1 MRKKLKKQLL
11 ISLCCFSLISLA
23 VLLMPLAGE
32 RETLTQRGLNCAVGI
47 LFWSGLLSGILSC
60 VFIHKKN
67 RKYLSVHTDKGR
79 RPAAVRFFSTRAAV
93 LADSVLIVSLIGVI
107 AGNISKQFH
116 PAAEYIFLF
125 LFVTALYLH
134 FLTNSNLFHHTY
146 RAIDCKKKLVGGK
159 RMKEKRNIR
168 KRLLSLLL
176 TALMLVSV
184 MIQPVTVMAV
194 EPAGVRTESAE
205 TEKSGEPGETE
216 PDADQPAE
224 EAYAVT
230 GRVTCGDRPAAGV
243 QVSLLE
249 SPEKMAA
256 TDENGEYT
264 LENVPPGKYSLT
276 AEKEGFTFENPV
288 SVTVEHQPV
297 QVQAVE
303 MGLAVPEITCK
314 GDFMVD
320 GSVTYEVSTPVEGAE
335 YNWSFS
341 GAFSDQTATGTSVT
355 MPVLQQGIAKASVEV
370 TYGTASASYIPDETD
385 CPVVPVK
392 DTSIELIVEPGP
404 DSKEAGITQL
414 TLTAVVAGT
423 QGNEGIVTF
432 TEKSGSGTFD
442 TDNKVKLADGQ
453 AACRYKANFE
463 DGFGGELRFTA
474 EYSGVTDRYASSS
487 IEVSGT
493 YNARKDLIWCEKD
506 VYGNDLEQNGGVL
519 EAHVEY
525 GSYYKDPGEEQGKGI
540 YEIPIDTANS
550 NVSDSEDNTYSYK
563 LIAVKDGREEEITP
577 INDENSQGYLD
588 VPFSVDQ
595 YGILRIRRAT
605 RPEEDFRVKVIRK
618 TPGYTDAVGE
628 IRVVID
634 RRKISLNAE
643 ETPLFSVEKVYDG
656 TSLMEVPKFTAIQQ
670 TEQNFTREN
679 SADRNKEAVL
689 AQDTVKVES
698 FEWTEKID
706 DGEKD
711 VHCKEE
717 TLKPEPGQ
725 VKNVVLSSGGEN
737 YEVSLDS
744 VPVQVKITHRDYKV
758 RFEEAIREY
767 GTEKYIQSPALS
779 RDPETTGFLKEDS
792 EEAFEEIQEAVDYID
807 HSSISSPMC
816 VCLDKTTESNL
827 YIEPVIKKGCEY
839 AGNYHITVEEEEK
852 KSWGALII
860 TQQKIDNP
868 LEDPAYAEITGN
880 GICREKEDTKEV
892 VWIRGQYDNH
902 EGGNLKLIPAGKTSD
917 LYNTV
922 LIEAGQGKNG
932 INISEENVI
941 TVNKNK
947 GEIDENGREITYQLQ
962 KKGDG
967 DILRAYTKK
976 YPLVIKADSAAPTVD
991 ILNLEDPEF
1000 TMTPWEKLIAGMT
1013 FGLYVSGTYSVKVE
1027 IADGGA
1033 GVDHWSYAVAD
1044 VPSDQ
1049 NGDWCDF
1056 INNLPESAWKEGDK
1070 DLKQDIP
1077 VFEGT
1082 SQEAASVLEN
1092 KLILIR
1098 ATDKVGNAATYLSN
1112 GVVVDN
1118 YPPQIT
1124 VSDLK
1129 DNYSEM
1135 DLTED
1140 GKIEFTVRADD
1151 TKGAQDNGKEPSGID
1166 ADAVTWNLYDGGDDI
1181 TNMLTVGE
1189 EGTWEEGKIF
1199 TIEAPDDV
1207 NSDALTLKITAK
1219 DRAGNTGTYEKTFQI
1234 DTKPAIITWDYAADS
1249 CEPNTEGYA
1258 KGDVVLEVKIK
1269 DTHFDAEKTLL
1280 HYTEDGVCHEMPFAG
1295 NTDSQAGISIE
1306 AESADEDLSEYT
1318 YSLTFSG
1325 EHKYEKVWVSSTD
1338 SFGNGPSKSKKKS
1351 FTVDKTAPAVS
1362 LTYIEEDNPL
1372 HGARYFQ
1379 AGREAELTVTDRN
1392 LDLKNTKITVAVKNL
1407 AGLEDKWTFSLENQ
1421 GYSNDYF
1428 SAETAK
1434 AAEDA
1439 VTVHLTFK
1447 GDANYVIEELVC
1459 RDMAERTA
1467 AADVENGGTAENVT
1481 IKGVVPFDFTVDQTN
1496 PGGNVS
1502 ITLEKS
1508 MWDRFVEAITFGL
1521 FSNHNETAVSSG
1533 SDEGSGIKSIQYVV
1547 MRESLTETEL
1557 RNMDADGKIDWTTEN
1572 YGEGVAAEA
1581 LEETLSPNR
1590 QCVVY
1595 AKITNYAERVSY
1607 LSSDGFILDNIAP
1620 EVTVTVLNPG
1630 DAENGIFN
1638 EDVRLRIDVTD
1649 PKAGE
1654 TCAGLR
1660 EVWYEITAAGNVNES
1675 GQGNWLLNGE
1685 ETFSQ
1690 EITVDADTYNSNDVR
1705 VTACAA
1711 DRADNEGTAQAIP
1724 LQIDVTAP
1732 SISVSWDLNDP
1743 ANGRYYNATRTATVT
1758 ITDRNFDPNRTKLSI
1773 TNTDGAS
1780 ASIGGWTV
1788 SQDMGV
1794 SDSASAVCQ
1803 VSFPEDGDYTFTLNA
1818 VDLAG
1823 NSTAYGQTDE
1833 FTIDKT
1839 APVITVAYDN
1849 NDARHG
1855 NYYKES
1861 RAAAVTINEHN
1872 FDAASVQTA
1881 ITASLEGQG
1890 IAAPSLG
1897 GFSGSGDVHTATVVY
1912 DADGE
1917 YTFDIQY
1924 TDLAGNPAQE
1934 YIPDHFTVD
1943 LTAPQVN
1950 IFDIVDQSA
1959 NRDRVAPGVEYTDI
1973 NYDPEGVEITLTG
1986 ANSGD
1991 ANVESSIS
1999 AIENGQRIQYS
2010 DFARTEE
2017 MDDLYTLT
2025 AKITDLAGNLTEKA
2039 VRFSVNRYGSVFVLD
2054 EASHEWLHQGGAAY
2068 RYANQETEI
2077 GVMEINVDEIDAY
2090 SIAVDRDG
2098 ELKNLEEGSEFEV
2111 EKTRNEAAWRVN
2123 YYHIKAE
2130 NFAEEG
2136 NYDVTITSRDKAANQ
2151 VNNQTVKKSDGALPI
2166 EFTIDKTA
2174 PTVVVSGIENGGRYM
2189 ADSRNMMLDVKDN
2202 LALDT
2207 VSITVGDGEP
2217 EIIRAEELREAD
2229 GIISRP
2235 ISSSDRYQTVRIT
2248 AADAAGNVLGQEA
2261 PGDEGV
2267 DIILS
2272 VLVTS
2277 NIMIQ
2282 FFMNKPLFYGTII
2295 GLLALLVLIVILI
2308 KRKRRQDPIV

>member
-1 MRKKLKKQLL
+1 
-11 ISLCCFSLISLA
+11 
-23 VLLMPLAGE
+23 
-32 RETLTQRGLNCAVGI
+32 
-47 LFWSGLLSGILSC
+47 
-60 VFIHKKN
+60 
-67 RKYLSVHTDKGR
+67 
-79 RPAAVRFFSTRAAV
+79 
-93 LADSVLIVSLIGVI
+93 
-107 AGNISKQFH
+107 
-116 PAAEYIFLF
+116 
-125 LFVTALYLH
+125 
-134 FLTNSNLFHHTY
+134 
-146 RAIDCKKKLVGGK
+146 
-159 RMKEKRNIR
+159 MKEKRNIR

-194 EPAGVRTESAE
+194 DPAGVRTESAE

-370 TYGTASASYIPDETD
+370 TYGTASASYIPDETA

-656 TSLMEVPKFTAIQQ
+656 TSFMEAPKFTAIQQ

-947 GEIDENGREITYQLQ
+947 GETDENGREITYQLQ

-1758 ITDRNFDPNRTKLSI
+1758 ITDRNFDPNRTELSI

-1861 RAAAVTINEHN
+1861 RTAAVTINEHN

>member
-47 LFWSGLLSGILSC
+47 LFWIGLLSGILSW
-60 VFIHKKN
+60 VVIHRKN
-67 RKYLSVHTDKGR
+67 RKYLSVHIDKGR

-243 QVSLLE
+243 QVSLRE
-249 SPEKMAA
+249 SPEKMAV

-264 LENVPPGKYSLT
+264 LENVPPGKYSVT
-276 AEKEGFTFENPV
+276 AEKEGFTLENPV

-767 GTEKYIQSPALS
+767 GTENYIQSPALS

-947 GEIDENGREITYQLQ
+947 GETDENGREITYQLQ

-1098 ATDKVGNAATYLSN
+1098 TTDKVGNAATYLSN

-1199 TIEAPDDV
+1199 TIENPDEV

-1280 HYTEDGVCHEMPFAG
+1280 HYTEDGVCHKMPFAG

-1325 EHKYEKVWVSSTD
+1325 EHKYEKVLVSSTD

-1459 RDMAERTA
+1459 RDLAERTA

-1521 FSNHNETAVSSG
+1521 FSSHNETAVSSG

-1711 DRADNEGTAQAIP
+1711 DRADNEGTAQAVP

-1758 ITDRNFDPNRTKLSI
+1758 ITDRNFDPNRTELSI
-1773 TNTDGAS
+1773 TNTDGAP

-1794 SDSASAVCQ
+1794 SDSASAVSQ

-1861 RAAAVTINEHN
+1861 RTAAVTINEHN

-1999 AIENGQRIQYS
+1999 SIENGQRIQYS

>member
-1 MRKKLKKQLL
+1 
-11 ISLCCFSLISLA
+11 
-23 VLLMPLAGE
+23 
-32 RETLTQRGLNCAVGI
+32 
-47 LFWSGLLSGILSC
+47 
-60 VFIHKKN
+60 
-67 RKYLSVHTDKGR
+67 
-79 RPAAVRFFSTRAAV
+79 
-93 LADSVLIVSLIGVI
+93 
-107 AGNISKQFH
+107 
-116 PAAEYIFLF
+116 
-125 LFVTALYLH
+125 
-134 FLTNSNLFHHTY
+134 
-146 RAIDCKKKLVGGK
+146 
-159 RMKEKRNIR
+159 MKEKRNIR

-184 MIQPVTVMAV
+184 MIQPVTAMAV

-205 TEKSGEPGETE
+205 TEKSGEPGETK

-230 GRVTCGDRPAAGV
+230 GCVTCGDRPVAGV

-276 AEKEGFTFENPV
+276 AEKEGFTLENPV

-297 QVQAVE
+297 QVQDVE

-341 GAFSDQTATGTSVT
+341 GAFGDQTATGTSVT

-370 TYGTASASYIPDETD
+370 TYGTASASYIPDETA

-432 TEKSGSGTFD
+432 TEESGSGTFD
-442 TDNKVKLADGQ
+442 TDNKVNLADGQ
-453 AACRYKANFE
+453 AACRYKANSE

-474 EYSGVTDRYASSS
+474 EYSGVKNRYASSS

-550 NVSDSEDNTYSYK
+550 NVSDSKDNTYSYK

-656 TSLMEVPKFTAIQQ
+656 TSFMEAPKFTAIQQ

-698 FEWTEKID
+698 FEWTKKID
-706 DGEKD
+706 DGKKD

-767 GTEKYIQSPALS
+767 GTENYIQSPALS
-779 RDPETTGFLKEDS
+779 RDPEITGFLKEDS

-947 GEIDENGREITYQLQ
+947 GETDENGREITYQLQ

-1325 EHKYEKVWVSSTD
+1325 EHKYEKVLVSSTD
-1338 SFGNGPSKSKKKS
+1338 SFGNGPSKSDEKS

-1362 LTYIEEDNPL
+1362 LTYMEEDNPL

-1439 VTVHLTFK
+1439 VTVYFTFK

-1758 ITDRNFDPNRTKLSI
+1758 ITDRNFDPNRTELSI
-1773 TNTDGAS
+1773 TNTDGAP

-1861 RAAAVTINEHN
+1861 RTAAVTINEHN

-1999 AIENGQRIQYS
+1999 SIENGQRIQYS

-2295 GLLALLVLIVILI
+2295 GLLALLVLILILI

>member
-1 MRKKLKKQLL
+1 
-11 ISLCCFSLISLA
+11 
-23 VLLMPLAGE
+23 
-32 RETLTQRGLNCAVGI
+32 
-47 LFWSGLLSGILSC
+47 
-60 VFIHKKN
+60 
-67 RKYLSVHTDKGR
+67 
-79 RPAAVRFFSTRAAV
+79 
-93 LADSVLIVSLIGVI
+93 
-107 AGNISKQFH
+107 
-116 PAAEYIFLF
+116 
-125 LFVTALYLH
+125 
-134 FLTNSNLFHHTY
+134 
-146 RAIDCKKKLVGGK
+146 
-159 RMKEKRNIR
+159 MKEKRNIR

-249 SPEKMAA
+249 SPEKMAV

-276 AEKEGFTFENPV
+276 AEKEGFTLENPV

-432 TEKSGSGTFD
+432 TEESGSGTFD

-453 AACRYKANFE
+453 AACRYKANSE

-550 NVSDSEDNTYSYK
+550 NVSDSKDNTYSYK

-643 ETPLFSVEKVYDG
+643 ETPLFSAEKVYDG

-698 FEWTEKID
+698 FEWTERID
-706 DGEKD
+706 DGKKD

-767 GTEKYIQSPALS
+767 GTENYIQSPALS

-947 GEIDENGREITYQLQ
+947 GETDENGREITYQLQ

-1325 EHKYEKVWVSSTD
+1325 EHKYEKVLVSSTD
-1338 SFGNGPSKSKKKS
+1338 SFGNGPSKSDEKS

-1439 VTVHLTFK
+1439 VTVYFTFK

-1758 ITDRNFDPNRTKLSI
+1758 ITDRNFDPNRTELSI
-1773 TNTDGAS
+1773 TNTDGAP

-1861 RAAAVTINEHN
+1861 RTAAVTINEHN

-1999 AIENGQRIQYS
+1999 SIENGQRIQYS

-2295 GLLALLVLIVILI
+2295 GLLALLVLILILI

>member
-23 VLLMPLAGE
+23 VLMMPLAGE

-47 LFWSGLLSGILSC
+47 LFWIGLLSGILSW
-60 VFIHKKN
+60 VFIHRKN
-67 RKYLSVHTDKGR
+67 RKYLSVHIDKGR

-116 PAAEYIFLF
+116 PAADYIFLF

-134 FLTNSNLFHHTY
+134 FLTNSNLFHYIEQST
-146 RAIDCKKKLVGGK
+146 AKKTGRRKK
-159 RMKEKRNIR
+159 MKEKRNIR
-168 KRLLSLLL
+168 KRLLTLLL

-184 MIQPVTVMAV
+184 MIQHVTDMGV

-205 TEKSGEPGETE
+205 TEKSGEPGETK

-230 GRVTCGDRPAAGV
+230 GCVTCGDRPAAGV

-249 SPEKMAA
+249 SPEKMAV

-276 AEKEGFTFENPV
+276 AEKEGFTLENPV

-432 TEKSGSGTFD
+432 TEESGSGTFD
-442 TDNKVKLADGQ
+442 TDNKVNLADGQ
-453 AACRYKANFE
+453 AACRYKANSE

-474 EYSGVTDRYASSS
+474 EYSGVTNRYASSS

-493 YNARKDLIWCEKD
+493 YNARKDLIWCDKD

-550 NVSDSEDNTYSYK
+550 NVSDSKDNTYSYK

-577 INDENSQGYLD
+577 VNDENSQGYLD

-767 GTEKYIQSPALS
+767 GTENYIQSPALS

-947 GEIDENGREITYQLQ
+947 GETDENGREITYQLQ

-1166 ADAVTWNLYDGGDDI
+1166 ADAVTWNLYDGGVDI
-1181 TNMLTVGE
+1181 TNMLTVGA

-1295 NTDSQAGISIE
+1295 NTDSQDGISIKAGE
-1306 AESADEDLSEYT
+1306 NPSE

-1325 EHKYEKVWVSSTD
+1325 EHKYEKVLVSSTD
-1338 SFGNGPSKSKKKS
+1338 SFGNGPSESDEKS

-1439 VTVHLTFK
+1439 VTVYFTFK

-1459 RDMAERTA
+1459 RDLAERTA
-1467 AADVENGGTAENVT
+1467 AADVENGGTAENVA

-1758 ITDRNFDPNRTKLSI
+1758 ITDRNFDPNRTELSI

-1861 RAAAVTINEHN
+1861 RTAAVTINEHN

-1999 AIENGQRIQYS
+1999 SIENGQRIQYS

-2189 ADSRNMMLDVKDN
+2189 ANSRNMMLDVKDN

-2295 GLLALLVLIVILI
+2295 GLLALLVLIVILF

>member
-1 MRKKLKKQLL
+1 
-11 ISLCCFSLISLA
+11 
-23 VLLMPLAGE
+23 
-32 RETLTQRGLNCAVGI
+32 
-47 LFWSGLLSGILSC
+47 
-60 VFIHKKN
+60 
-67 RKYLSVHTDKGR
+67 
-79 RPAAVRFFSTRAAV
+79 
-93 LADSVLIVSLIGVI
+93 
-107 AGNISKQFH
+107 
-116 PAAEYIFLF
+116 
-125 LFVTALYLH
+125 
-134 FLTNSNLFHHTY
+134 
-146 RAIDCKKKLVGGK
+146 
-159 RMKEKRNIR
+159 MKEKRNIR

-341 GAFSDQTATGTSVT
+341 GAFGDQTATGTSVT

-370 TYGTASASYIPDETD
+370 TYGTASASYIPDETA

-432 TEKSGSGTFD
+432 TEESGSGTFD
-442 TDNKVKLADGQ
+442 TDNKVNLADGQ
-453 AACRYKANFE
+453 AACRYKANSE

-474 EYSGVTDRYASSS
+474 EYSGVKNRYASSS

-550 NVSDSEDNTYSYK
+550 NVSDSKDNTYSYK

-618 TPGYTDAVGE
+618 TPGYADAVGE

-767 GTEKYIQSPALS
+767 GTENYIQSPALS

-792 EEAFEEIQEAVDYID
+792 EESFEEIQEAVDYID

-947 GEIDENGREITYQLQ
+947 GETDENGREITYQLQ

-1056 INNLPESAWKEGDK
+1056 INNLPESAWKEGGK
-1070 DLKQDIP
+1070 DLKQDIL

-1207 NSDALTLKITAK
+1207 NSDALILKITAK

-1325 EHKYEKVWVSSTD
+1325 EHKYEKVLVSSTD

-1362 LTYIEEDNPL
+1362 LTYMEEDNPL

-1439 VTVHLTFK
+1439 VTVYFTFK

-1861 RAAAVTINEHN
+1861 RTAAVTINEHN

-1999 AIENGQRIQYS
+1999 SIENGQRIQYS

-2295 GLLALLVLIVILI
+2295 GLLALLVLILILI

>member
-1 MRKKLKKQLL
+1 
-11 ISLCCFSLISLA
+11 
-23 VLLMPLAGE
+23 
-32 RETLTQRGLNCAVGI
+32 
-47 LFWSGLLSGILSC
+47 
-60 VFIHKKN
+60 
-67 RKYLSVHTDKGR
+67 
-79 RPAAVRFFSTRAAV
+79 
-93 LADSVLIVSLIGVI
+93 
-107 AGNISKQFH
+107 
-116 PAAEYIFLF
+116 
-125 LFVTALYLH
+125 
-134 FLTNSNLFHHTY
+134 
-146 RAIDCKKKLVGGK
+146 
-159 RMKEKRNIR
+159 MKEKRNIR

-341 GAFSDQTATGTSVT
+341 GAFGDQTATGTSVT

-370 TYGTASASYIPDETD
+370 TYGTASASYIPDETA

-432 TEKSGSGTFD
+432 TEESGSGTFD
-442 TDNKVKLADGQ
+442 TDNKVNLADGQ
-453 AACRYKANFE
+453 AACRYKANSE

-474 EYSGVTDRYASSS
+474 EYSGVKNRYASSS

-550 NVSDSEDNTYSYK
+550 NVSDSKDNTYSYK

-618 TPGYTDAVGE
+618 TPGYADAVGE

-767 GTEKYIQSPALS
+767 GTENYIQSPALS

-792 EEAFEEIQEAVDYID
+792 EESFEEIQEAVDYID

-947 GEIDENGREITYQLQ
+947 GETDENGREITYQLQ

-1207 NSDALTLKITAK
+1207 NSDALILKITAK

-1325 EHKYEKVWVSSTD
+1325 EHKYEKVLVSSTD

-1362 LTYIEEDNPL
+1362 LTYMEEDNPL

-1439 VTVHLTFK
+1439 VTVYFTFK

-1861 RAAAVTINEHN
+1861 RTAAVTINEHN

-1999 AIENGQRIQYS
+1999 SIENGQRIQYS

-2295 GLLALLVLIVILI
+2295 GLLALLVLILILI

>member
-550 NVSDSEDNTYSYK
+550 NVSDSKDNTYSYK

-947 GEIDENGREITYQLQ
+947 GETDENGREITYQLQ

-1861 RAAAVTINEHN
+1861 RTAAVTINEHN

>member
-1 MRKKLKKQLL
+1 
-11 ISLCCFSLISLA
+11 
-23 VLLMPLAGE
+23 
-32 RETLTQRGLNCAVGI
+32 
-47 LFWSGLLSGILSC
+47 
-60 VFIHKKN
+60 
-67 RKYLSVHTDKGR
+67 
-79 RPAAVRFFSTRAAV
+79 
-93 LADSVLIVSLIGVI
+93 
-107 AGNISKQFH
+107 
-116 PAAEYIFLF
+116 
-125 LFVTALYLH
+125 
-134 FLTNSNLFHHTY
+134 
-146 RAIDCKKKLVGGK
+146 
-159 RMKEKRNIR
+159 MKEKRNIR

-205 TEKSGEPGETE
+205 TEKSGEPGETK

-230 GRVTCGDRPAAGV
+230 GCVTCGDHPVAGV

-341 GAFSDQTATGTSVT
+341 GAFSDQTADQTATGTSVT

-432 TEKSGSGTFD
+432 TEESGSGTFD
-442 TDNKVKLADGQ
+442 TDNKVNLADGQ
-453 AACRYKANFE
+453 AACRYKANSE

-474 EYSGVTDRYASSS
+474 EYSGVTNRYASSS

-493 YNARKDLIWCEKD
+493 YNARKDLIWCDKD

-550 NVSDSEDNTYSYK
+550 NVSDSKDNTYSYK

-643 ETPLFSVEKVYDG
+643 ETPLFSAEKVYDG

-767 GTEKYIQSPALS
+767 GTENYIQSPALS

-947 GEIDENGREITYQLQ
+947 GETDENGREITYQLQ

-1056 INNLPESAWKEGDK
+1056 INNLPESAWKEGGK

-1325 EHKYEKVWVSSTD
+1325 EHKYEKVLVSSTD
-1338 SFGNGPSKSKKKS
+1338 SFGNGPSKSDEKS

-1362 LTYIEEDNPL
+1362 LTYMEEDNPL

-1439 VTVHLTFK
+1439 VTVYFTFK

-1758 ITDRNFDPNRTKLSI
+1758 ITDRNFDPNRTELSI
-1773 TNTDGAS
+1773 TNTDGAP

-1861 RAAAVTINEHN
+1861 RTAAVTINEHN

-1924 TDLAGNPAQE
+1924 TDLAGNTAQE

-1999 AIENGQRIQYS
+1999 SIENGQRIQYS

-2295 GLLALLVLIVILI
+2295 GLLALLVLILILI

>member
-1 MRKKLKKQLL
+1 
-11 ISLCCFSLISLA
+11 
-23 VLLMPLAGE
+23 
-32 RETLTQRGLNCAVGI
+32 
-47 LFWSGLLSGILSC
+47 
-60 VFIHKKN
+60 
-67 RKYLSVHTDKGR
+67 
-79 RPAAVRFFSTRAAV
+79 
-93 LADSVLIVSLIGVI
+93 
-107 AGNISKQFH
+107 
-116 PAAEYIFLF
+116 
-125 LFVTALYLH
+125 
-134 FLTNSNLFHHTY
+134 
-146 RAIDCKKKLVGGK
+146 
-159 RMKEKRNIR
+159 MKEKRNIR

-184 MIQPVTVMAV
+184 IIQPVTVMAV

-205 TEKSGEPGETE
+205 TAKSGEPGETE

-230 GRVTCGDRPAAGV
+230 GCFTCGDRPAAGV
-243 QVSLLE
+243 QVSLRE
-249 SPEKMAA
+249 SPEKMAV

-341 GAFSDQTATGTSVT
+341 GAFGDQTATGTSVT

-370 TYGTASASYIPDETD
+370 TYGTASASYIPDETA

-432 TEKSGSGTFD
+432 TEESGSGTFD
-442 TDNKVKLADGQ
+442 TDNKVNLADGQ
-453 AACRYKANFE
+453 AACRYKANSE

-474 EYSGVTDRYASSS
+474 EYSGVKNRYASSS

-550 NVSDSEDNTYSYK
+550 NVSDSKDNTYSYK

-656 TSLMEVPKFTAIQQ
+656 TSFMEVPKFTAIQQ

-698 FEWTEKID
+698 FEWTKKID
-706 DGEKD
+706 DGKKD

-767 GTEKYIQSPALS
+767 GTENYIQSPALS

-792 EEAFEEIQEAVDYID
+792 EESFEEIQEAVDYID

-839 AGNYHITVEEEEK
+839 VGNYHITVEEEEK

-860 TQQKIDNP
+860 IQQKIDNP
-868 LEDPAYAEITGN
+868 LGTPAYAEITGN

-902 EGGNLKLIPAGKTSD
+902 EGGNLKLIPASKTSD
-917 LYNTV
+917 LYNTI

-947 GEIDENGREITYQLQ
+947 GETDENGREITYQLQ

-1325 EHKYEKVWVSSTD
+1325 EHKYEKVLVSSTD
-1338 SFGNGPSKSKKKS
+1338 SFGNGPSKSDEKS

-1362 LTYIEEDNPL
+1362 LTYMEEDNPL

-1439 VTVHLTFK
+1439 VTVYFTFK

-1521 FSNHNETAVSSG
+1521 FSSHNETAVSSG

-1758 ITDRNFDPNRTKLSI
+1758 ITDRNFDPNRTELSI
-1773 TNTDGAS
+1773 TNTDGAP

-1803 VSFPEDGDYTFTLNA
+1803 MSFPEDGDYTFTLNA

-1861 RAAAVTINEHN
+1861 RTAAVTINEHN

-1999 AIENGQRIQYS
+1999 SIENGQRIQYS

-2295 GLLALLVLIVILI
+2295 GLLALLVLILILI

>member
-1 MRKKLKKQLL
+1 
-11 ISLCCFSLISLA
+11 
-23 VLLMPLAGE
+23 
-32 RETLTQRGLNCAVGI
+32 
-47 LFWSGLLSGILSC
+47 
-60 VFIHKKN
+60 
-67 RKYLSVHTDKGR
+67 
-79 RPAAVRFFSTRAAV
+79 
-93 LADSVLIVSLIGVI
+93 
-107 AGNISKQFH
+107 
-116 PAAEYIFLF
+116 
-125 LFVTALYLH
+125 
-134 FLTNSNLFHHTY
+134 
-146 RAIDCKKKLVGGK
+146 
-159 RMKEKRNIR
+159 MKEKRNIR

-249 SPEKMAA
+249 SPEKMAV

-264 LENVPPGKYSLT
+264 LENVPPGKYSVT
-276 AEKEGFTFENPV
+276 AEKEGFTLENPV

-432 TEKSGSGTFD
+432 TEESGSGTFD

-453 AACRYKANFE
+453 AACRYKANSE

-550 NVSDSEDNTYSYK
+550 NVSDSKDNTYSYK

-698 FEWTEKID
+698 FEWTKRID
-706 DGEKD
+706 DGKKD

-767 GTEKYIQSPALS
+767 GTENYIQSPALS

-947 GEIDENGREITYQLQ
+947 GETDENGREITYQLQ

-1325 EHKYEKVWVSSTD
+1325 EHKYEKVLVSSTD
-1338 SFGNGPSKSKKKS
+1338 SFGNGPSKSDEKS

-1439 VTVHLTFK
+1439 VTVYFTFK

-1758 ITDRNFDPNRTKLSI
+1758 ITDRNFDPNRTELSI
-1773 TNTDGAS
+1773 TNTDGAP

-1861 RAAAVTINEHN
+1861 RTAAVTINEHN

-1999 AIENGQRIQYS
+1999 SIENGQRIQYS

-2295 GLLALLVLIVILI
+2295 GLLALLVLILILI

>member
-1 MRKKLKKQLL
+1 
-11 ISLCCFSLISLA
+11 
-23 VLLMPLAGE
+23 
-32 RETLTQRGLNCAVGI
+32 
-47 LFWSGLLSGILSC
+47 
-60 VFIHKKN
+60 
-67 RKYLSVHTDKGR
+67 
-79 RPAAVRFFSTRAAV
+79 
-93 LADSVLIVSLIGVI
+93 
-107 AGNISKQFH
+107 
-116 PAAEYIFLF
+116 
-125 LFVTALYLH
+125 
-134 FLTNSNLFHHTY
+134 
-146 RAIDCKKKLVGGK
+146 
-159 RMKEKRNIR
+159 MKEKRNIR

-184 MIQPVTVMAV
+184 MIQPVTAMAV

-205 TEKSGEPGETE
+205 TEKSGEPGETK

-230 GRVTCGDRPAAGV
+230 GCVTCGDRPVAGV

-276 AEKEGFTFENPV
+276 AEKEGFTLENPV

-297 QVQAVE
+297 QVQDVE

-341 GAFSDQTATGTSVT
+341 GAFGDQTATGTSVT

-370 TYGTASASYIPDETD
+370 TYGTASASYIPDETA

-432 TEKSGSGTFD
+432 TEESGSGTFD
-442 TDNKVKLADGQ
+442 TDNKVNLADGQ
-453 AACRYKANFE
+453 AACRYKANSE

-474 EYSGVTDRYASSS
+474 EYSGVKNRYASSS

-550 NVSDSEDNTYSYK
+550 NVSDSKDNTYSYK

-656 TSLMEVPKFTAIQQ
+656 TSFMEAPKFTAIQQ

-698 FEWTEKID
+698 FEWTKKID
-706 DGEKD
+706 DGKKD

-767 GTEKYIQSPALS
+767 GTENYIQSPALS
-779 RDPETTGFLKEDS
+779 RDPEITGFLKEDS

-947 GEIDENGREITYQLQ
+947 GETDENGREITYQLQ

-1295 NTDSQAGISIE
+1295 NKDSQAGISIE

-1325 EHKYEKVWVSSTD
+1325 EHKYEKVLVSSTD
-1338 SFGNGPSKSKKKS
+1338 SFGNGPSKSDEKS

-1362 LTYIEEDNPL
+1362 LTYMEEDNPL

-1439 VTVHLTFK
+1439 VTVYFTFK

-1758 ITDRNFDPNRTKLSI
+1758 ITDRNFDPNRTELSI
-1773 TNTDGAS
+1773 TNTDGAP

-1861 RAAAVTINEHN
+1861 RTAAVTINEHN

-1999 AIENGQRIQYS
+1999 SIENGQRIQYS

-2272 VLVTS
+2272 VLITS

>member
-47 LFWSGLLSGILSC
+47 LFWIGLLSGILSW
-60 VFIHKKN
+60 VVIHRKN
-67 RKYLSVHTDKGR
+67 RKYLSVHIDKGR

-243 QVSLLE
+243 QVSLRE
-249 SPEKMAA
+249 SPEKMAV

-264 LENVPPGKYSLT
+264 LENVPPGKYSVT
-276 AEKEGFTFENPV
+276 AEKEGFTLENPV

-767 GTEKYIQSPALS
+767 GTENYIQSPALS

-947 GEIDENGREITYQLQ
+947 GETDENGREITYQLQ

-1098 ATDKVGNAATYLSN
+1098 TTDKVGNAATYLSN

-1199 TIEAPDDV
+1199 TIENPDEV

-1280 HYTEDGVCHEMPFAG
+1280 HYTEDGVCHKMPFAG

-1459 RDMAERTA
+1459 RDLAERTA

-1521 FSNHNETAVSSG
+1521 FSSHNETAVSSG

-1711 DRADNEGTAQAIP
+1711 DRADNEGTAQAVP

-1758 ITDRNFDPNRTKLSI
+1758 ITDRNFDPNRTELSI
-1773 TNTDGAS
+1773 TNTDGAP

-1794 SDSASAVCQ
+1794 SDSASAVSQ

-1861 RAAAVTINEHN
+1861 RTAAVTINEHN

-1999 AIENGQRIQYS
+1999 SIENGQRIQYS

>member
-1 MRKKLKKQLL
+1 
-11 ISLCCFSLISLA
+11 
-23 VLLMPLAGE
+23 
-32 RETLTQRGLNCAVGI
+32 
-47 LFWSGLLSGILSC
+47 
-60 VFIHKKN
+60 
-67 RKYLSVHTDKGR
+67 
-79 RPAAVRFFSTRAAV
+79 
-93 LADSVLIVSLIGVI
+93 
-107 AGNISKQFH
+107 
-116 PAAEYIFLF
+116 
-125 LFVTALYLH
+125 
-134 FLTNSNLFHHTY
+134 
-146 RAIDCKKKLVGGK
+146 
-159 RMKEKRNIR
+159 MKEKRNIR

-341 GAFSDQTATGTSVT
+341 GAFLDQTATGTSVT

-432 TEKSGSGTFD
+432 TEESGSGTFD

-540 YEIPIDTANS
+540 YEIPIDTAKS
-550 NVSDSEDNTYSYK
+550 NVSDSKDNTYSYK

-618 TPGYTDAVGE
+618 TPGYADAVGE

-689 AQDTVKVES
+689 AQDTVKIES

-767 GTEKYIQSPALS
+767 GTENYIQSPALS

-947 GEIDENGREITYQLQ
+947 GETDENGREITYQLQ

-1033 GVDHWSYAVAD
+1033 GVEHWSYAVAD
-1044 VPSDQ
+1044 VPSNQ

-1280 HYTEDGVCHEMPFAG
+1280 HYTEDGVCHKMPFAG
-1295 NTDSQAGISIE
+1295 NTDSQDGISIKAGE
-1306 AESADEDLSEYT
+1306 NPSE

-1325 EHKYEKVWVSSTD
+1325 EHKYEKVLVSSTD
-1338 SFGNGPSKSKKKS
+1338 SFGNGPSKSDEKS

-1439 VTVHLTFK
+1439 VTVYFTFK

-1861 RAAAVTINEHN
+1861 RTAAVTINEHN

>member
-1 MRKKLKKQLL
+1 
-11 ISLCCFSLISLA
+11 
-23 VLLMPLAGE
+23 
-32 RETLTQRGLNCAVGI
+32 
-47 LFWSGLLSGILSC
+47 
-60 VFIHKKN
+60 
-67 RKYLSVHTDKGR
+67 
-79 RPAAVRFFSTRAAV
+79 
-93 LADSVLIVSLIGVI
+93 
-107 AGNISKQFH
+107 
-116 PAAEYIFLF
+116 
-125 LFVTALYLH
+125 
-134 FLTNSNLFHHTY
+134 
-146 RAIDCKKKLVGGK
+146 
-159 RMKEKRNIR
+159 MKEKRNIR

-194 EPAGVRTESAE
+194 DPAGVRTESAE

-432 TEKSGSGTFD
+432 TEESGSGTFD

-550 NVSDSEDNTYSYK
+550 NVSDSKDNTYSYK

-618 TPGYTDAVGE
+618 TPGYADAVGE

-643 ETPLFSVEKVYDG
+643 ETPLFSAEKVYDG
-656 TSLMEVPKFTAIQQ
+656 TSFMEAPKFTAIQQ

-698 FEWTEKID
+698 FEWTKGID
-706 DGEKD
+706 DGKKD

-767 GTEKYIQSPALS
+767 GTENYIQSPALS

-947 GEIDENGREITYQLQ
+947 GETDENGREITYQLQ

-1325 EHKYEKVWVSSTD
+1325 EHKYEKVLVSSTD
-1338 SFGNGPSKSKKKS
+1338 SFGNGPSKSDEKS

-1362 LTYIEEDNPL
+1362 LTYMEEDNPL

-1439 VTVHLTFK
+1439 VTVYFTFK

-1711 DRADNEGTAQAIP
+1711 DRADNEGTAQAVP

-1758 ITDRNFDPNRTKLSI
+1758 ITDRNFDPNRTELSI
-1773 TNTDGAS
+1773 TNTDGAP
-1780 ASIGGWTV
+1780 ASIGGWTI

-1861 RAAAVTINEHN
+1861 RTAAVTINEHN

-1999 AIENGQRIQYS
+1999 SIENGQRIQYS

-2295 GLLALLVLIVILI
+2295 GLLALLVLILILI

>member
-1 MRKKLKKQLL
+1 
-11 ISLCCFSLISLA
+11 
-23 VLLMPLAGE
+23 
-32 RETLTQRGLNCAVGI
+32 
-47 LFWSGLLSGILSC
+47 
-60 VFIHKKN
+60 
-67 RKYLSVHTDKGR
+67 
-79 RPAAVRFFSTRAAV
+79 
-93 LADSVLIVSLIGVI
+93 
-107 AGNISKQFH
+107 
-116 PAAEYIFLF
+116 
-125 LFVTALYLH
+125 
-134 FLTNSNLFHHTY
+134 
-146 RAIDCKKKLVGGK
+146 
-159 RMKEKRNIR
+159 MKEKRNIR

-184 MIQPVTVMAV
+184 MIQPVMVMAV

-216 PDADQPAE
+216 SDADQPAE

-230 GRVTCGDRPAAGV
+230 GCFTCGDRPAAGV
-243 QVSLLE
+243 QVSLRE
-249 SPEKMAA
+249 SPEKMAV

-264 LENVPPGKYSLT
+264 LENVPPGKYSVT
-276 AEKEGFTFENPV
+276 AEKEGFTLENPV

-341 GAFSDQTATGTSVT
+341 GAFSDQTADQTATGISVT

-432 TEKSGSGTFD
+432 TEESGSGTFD
-442 TDNKVKLADGQ
+442 TDNKVNLADGQ
-453 AACRYKANFE
+453 AACRYKANSE

-474 EYSGVTDRYASSS
+474 EYSGVTNRYASSS

-493 YNARKDLIWCEKD
+493 YNARKDLIWCDKD

-550 NVSDSEDNTYSYK
+550 NVSDSKDNTYSYK

-643 ETPLFSVEKVYDG
+643 ETPLFSAEKVYDG
-656 TSLMEVPKFTAIQQ
+656 TSFMEVPKFTAIQQ

-698 FEWTEKID
+698 FEWTKGID
-706 DGEKD
+706 DGKKD

-767 GTEKYIQSPALS
+767 GTENYIQSPALS
-779 RDPETTGFLKEDS
+779 RDPEITGFLKEDS

-947 GEIDENGREITYQLQ
+947 GETDENGREITYQLQ

-1166 ADAVTWNLYDGGDDI
+1166 ADAVTWNLYDGGGDI

-1325 EHKYEKVWVSSTD
+1325 EHKYEKVLVSSTD
-1338 SFGNGPSKSKKKS
+1338 SFGNGPSKSDEKS

-1362 LTYIEEDNPL
+1362 LTYMEEDNPL

-1439 VTVHLTFK
+1439 VTVYFTFK

-1758 ITDRNFDPNRTKLSI
+1758 ITDRNFDPNRTELSI
-1773 TNTDGAS
+1773 TNTDGAP

-1861 RAAAVTINEHN
+1861 RTAAVTINEHN

-1999 AIENGQRIQYS
+1999 SIENGQRIQYS

-2272 VLVTS
+2272 VLITS

>member
-1 MRKKLKKQLL
+1 
-11 ISLCCFSLISLA
+11 
-23 VLLMPLAGE
+23 
-32 RETLTQRGLNCAVGI
+32 
-47 LFWSGLLSGILSC
+47 
-60 VFIHKKN
+60 
-67 RKYLSVHTDKGR
+67 
-79 RPAAVRFFSTRAAV
+79 
-93 LADSVLIVSLIGVI
+93 
-107 AGNISKQFH
+107 
-116 PAAEYIFLF
+116 
-125 LFVTALYLH
+125 
-134 FLTNSNLFHHTY
+134 
-146 RAIDCKKKLVGGK
+146 
-159 RMKEKRNIR
+159 MKEKRNIR

-184 MIQPVTVMAV
+184 MIQPVTAMAV

-205 TEKSGEPGETE
+205 TEKSGEPGETK

-230 GRVTCGDRPAAGV
+230 GCVTCGDRPAAGV

-276 AEKEGFTFENPV
+276 AEKEGFTLENPV

-297 QVQAVE
+297 QVQDVE

-341 GAFSDQTATGTSVT
+341 GAFGDQTATGTSVT

-370 TYGTASASYIPDETD
+370 TYGTASASYIPDETA

-432 TEKSGSGTFD
+432 TEESGSGTFD
-442 TDNKVKLADGQ
+442 TDNKVNLADGQ
-453 AACRYKANFE
+453 AACRYKANSE

-474 EYSGVTDRYASSS
+474 EYSGVKNRYASSS

-550 NVSDSEDNTYSYK
+550 NVSDSKDNTYSYK

-656 TSLMEVPKFTAIQQ
+656 TSFMEAPKFTAIQQ

-698 FEWTEKID
+698 FEWTKKID
-706 DGEKD
+706 DGKKD

-767 GTEKYIQSPALS
+767 GTENYIQSPALS
-779 RDPETTGFLKEDS
+779 RDPEITGFLKEDS

-947 GEIDENGREITYQLQ
+947 GETDENGREITYQLQ

-1325 EHKYEKVWVSSTD
+1325 EHKYEKVLVSSTD
-1338 SFGNGPSKSKKKS
+1338 SFGNGPSKSDEKS

-1362 LTYIEEDNPL
+1362 LTYMEEDNPL

-1439 VTVHLTFK
+1439 VTVYFTFK

-1758 ITDRNFDPNRTKLSI
+1758 ITDRNFDPNRTELSI
-1773 TNTDGAS
+1773 TNTDGAP

-1861 RAAAVTINEHN
+1861 RTAAVTINEHN

-1999 AIENGQRIQYS
+1999 SIENGQRIQYS

-2272 VLVTS
+2272 VLITS

>member
-1 MRKKLKKQLL
+1 
-11 ISLCCFSLISLA
+11 
-23 VLLMPLAGE
+23 
-32 RETLTQRGLNCAVGI
+32 
-47 LFWSGLLSGILSC
+47 
-60 VFIHKKN
+60 
-67 RKYLSVHTDKGR
+67 
-79 RPAAVRFFSTRAAV
+79 
-93 LADSVLIVSLIGVI
+93 
-107 AGNISKQFH
+107 
-116 PAAEYIFLF
+116 
-125 LFVTALYLH
+125 
-134 FLTNSNLFHHTY
+134 
-146 RAIDCKKKLVGGK
+146 
-159 RMKEKRNIR
+159 MKEKRNIR

-184 MIQPVTVMAV
+184 MIQPVMVMAV

-243 QVSLLE
+243 QVSLRE
-249 SPEKMAA
+249 SPEKMAV

-264 LENVPPGKYSLT
+264 LENVPPGKYSVT
-276 AEKEGFTFENPV
+276 AEKEGFTLENPV

-432 TEKSGSGTFD
+432 TEESGSGTFD
-442 TDNKVKLADGQ
+442 TDNKVNLADGQ
-453 AACRYKANFE
+453 AACRYKANSE

-767 GTEKYIQSPALS
+767 GTENYIQSPALS

-947 GEIDENGREITYQLQ
+947 GETDENGREITYQLQ

-1098 ATDKVGNAATYLSN
+1098 TTDKVGNAATYLSN

-1199 TIEAPDDV
+1199 TIENPDEV

-1280 HYTEDGVCHEMPFAG
+1280 HYTEDGVCHKMPFAG

-1459 RDMAERTA
+1459 RDLAERTA

-1521 FSNHNETAVSSG
+1521 FSSHNETAVSSG

-1711 DRADNEGTAQAIP
+1711 DRADNEGTAQAVP

-1758 ITDRNFDPNRTKLSI
+1758 ITDRNFDPNRTELSI
-1773 TNTDGAS
+1773 TNTDGAP

-1794 SDSASAVCQ
+1794 SDSASAVSQ

-1861 RAAAVTINEHN
+1861 RTAAVTINEHN

-1999 AIENGQRIQYS
+1999 SIENGQRIQYS

>member
-1 MRKKLKKQLL
+1 
-11 ISLCCFSLISLA
+11 
-23 VLLMPLAGE
+23 
-32 RETLTQRGLNCAVGI
+32 
-47 LFWSGLLSGILSC
+47 
-60 VFIHKKN
+60 
-67 RKYLSVHTDKGR
+67 
-79 RPAAVRFFSTRAAV
+79 
-93 LADSVLIVSLIGVI
+93 
-107 AGNISKQFH
+107 
-116 PAAEYIFLF
+116 
-125 LFVTALYLH
+125 
-134 FLTNSNLFHHTY
+134 
-146 RAIDCKKKLVGGK
+146 
-159 RMKEKRNIR
+159 MKEKRNIR

-230 GRVTCGDRPAAGV
+230 GCFTCGDRPAAGV
-243 QVSLLE
+243 QVSLRE
-249 SPEKMAA
+249 SPEKMAV

-264 LENVPPGKYSLT
+264 LENVPPGKYSVT

-341 GAFSDQTATGTSVT
+341 GAFSDQTADQTATGISVT

-432 TEKSGSGTFD
+432 TEESGSGTFD
-442 TDNKVKLADGQ
+442 TDNKVNLADGQ
-453 AACRYKANFE
+453 AACRYKANSE

-474 EYSGVTDRYASSS
+474 EYSGVTNRYASSS

-493 YNARKDLIWCEKD
+493 YNARKDLIWCDKD

-550 NVSDSEDNTYSYK
+550 NVSDSKDNTYSYK

-656 TSLMEVPKFTAIQQ
+656 TSFMEVPKFTAIQQ

-758 RFEEAIREY
+758 RFEEAKREY
-767 GTEKYIQSPALS
+767 GTENYIQSPALS

-860 TQQKIDNP
+860 IQQKIDNP
-868 LEDPAYAEITGN
+868 LGTPAYAEITGN

-902 EGGNLKLIPAGKTSD
+902 EGGNLKLIPASKTSD
-917 LYNTV
+917 LYNTI

-947 GEIDENGREITYQLQ
+947 GETDENGREITYQLQ
-962 KKGDG
+962 KKDDG

-1325 EHKYEKVWVSSTD
+1325 EHKYEKVLVSSTD
-1338 SFGNGPSKSKKKS
+1338 SFGNGPSKSDEKS

-1439 VTVHLTFK
+1439 VTVYFTFK

-1521 FSNHNETAVSSG
+1521 FSSHNETAVSSG

-1638 EDVRLRIDVTD
+1638 EDVRLRIDVKD

-1711 DRADNEGTAQAIP
+1711 DRADNEGTAQAVP

-1758 ITDRNFDPNRTKLSI
+1758 ITDRNFDPNRTELSI

-1861 RAAAVTINEHN
+1861 RTAAVTINEHN

-1999 AIENGQRIQYS
+1999 SIENGQRIQYS

-2295 GLLALLVLIVILI
+2295 GLLALLVLILILI

>member
-1 MRKKLKKQLL
+1 
-11 ISLCCFSLISLA
+11 
-23 VLLMPLAGE
+23 
-32 RETLTQRGLNCAVGI
+32 
-47 LFWSGLLSGILSC
+47 
-60 VFIHKKN
+60 
-67 RKYLSVHTDKGR
+67 
-79 RPAAVRFFSTRAAV
+79 
-93 LADSVLIVSLIGVI
+93 
-107 AGNISKQFH
+107 
-116 PAAEYIFLF
+116 
-125 LFVTALYLH
+125 
-134 FLTNSNLFHHTY
+134 
-146 RAIDCKKKLVGGK
+146 
-159 RMKEKRNIR
+159 MKEKRNIR

-224 EAYAVT
+224 ETYAVT
-230 GRVTCGDRPAAGV
+230 GCVTCGDRPAAGV

-341 GAFSDQTATGTSVT
+341 GAFEDQTATGTSVT

-432 TEKSGSGTFD
+432 TEESGSGTFD

-540 YEIPIDTANS
+540 YEIPIDTAKS
-550 NVSDSEDNTYSYK
+550 NVSDSKDNTYSYK

-656 TSLMEVPKFTAIQQ
+656 TSFMEVPKFTAIQQ

-698 FEWTEKID
+698 FEWTKGID
-706 DGEKD
+706 DGKKD

-767 GTEKYIQSPALS
+767 GTENYIQSPALS

-947 GEIDENGREITYQLQ
+947 GETDENGREITYQLQ

-1151 TKGAQDNGKEPSGID
+1151 TKGAQDNEKEPSGID

-1207 NSDALTLKITAK
+1207 NSDALILKITAK

-1325 EHKYEKVWVSSTD
+1325 EHKYEKVLVSSTD
-1338 SFGNGPSKSKKKS
+1338 SFGNGPSKSDEKS

-1362 LTYIEEDNPL
+1362 LTYMEEDNPL

-1439 VTVHLTFK
+1439 VTVYFTFK

-1758 ITDRNFDPNRTKLSI
+1758 ITDRNFDPNRTELSI

-1861 RAAAVTINEHN
+1861 RTAAVTINEHN

-1897 GFSGSGDVHTATVVY
+1897 GFSGSGNVHTATVVY

-1999 AIENGQRIQYS
+1999 SIENGQRIQYS

>member
-1 MRKKLKKQLL
+1 
-11 ISLCCFSLISLA
+11 
-23 VLLMPLAGE
+23 
-32 RETLTQRGLNCAVGI
+32 
-47 LFWSGLLSGILSC
+47 
-60 VFIHKKN
+60 
-67 RKYLSVHTDKGR
+67 
-79 RPAAVRFFSTRAAV
+79 
-93 LADSVLIVSLIGVI
+93 
-107 AGNISKQFH
+107 
-116 PAAEYIFLF
+116 
-125 LFVTALYLH
+125 
-134 FLTNSNLFHHTY
+134 
-146 RAIDCKKKLVGGK
+146 
-159 RMKEKRNIR
+159 
-168 KRLLSLLL
+168 
-176 TALMLVSV
+176 
-184 MIQPVTVMAV
+184 
-194 EPAGVRTESAE
+194 
-205 TEKSGEPGETE
+205 
-216 PDADQPAE
+216 
-224 EAYAVT
+224 
-230 GRVTCGDRPAAGV
+230 
-243 QVSLLE
+243 
-249 SPEKMAA
+249 
-256 TDENGEYT
+256 
-264 LENVPPGKYSLT
+264 
-276 AEKEGFTFENPV
+276 
-288 SVTVEHQPV
+288 
-297 QVQAVE
+297 
-303 MGLAVPEITCK
+303 
-314 GDFMVD
+314 
-320 GSVTYEVSTPVEGAE
+320 
-335 YNWSFS
+335 
-341 GAFSDQTATGTSVT
+341 
-355 MPVLQQGIAKASVEV
+355 
-370 TYGTASASYIPDETD
+370 
-385 CPVVPVK
+385 
-392 DTSIELIVEPGP
+392 
-404 DSKEAGITQL
+404 
-414 TLTAVVAGT
+414 
-423 QGNEGIVTF
+423 
-432 TEKSGSGTFD
+432 
-442 TDNKVKLADGQ
+442 
-453 AACRYKANFE
+453 
-463 DGFGGELRFTA
+463 
-474 EYSGVTDRYASSS
+474 
-487 IEVSGT
+487 
-493 YNARKDLIWCEKD
+493 
-506 VYGNDLEQNGGVL
+506 
-519 EAHVEY
+519 
-525 GSYYKDPGEEQGKGI
+525 
-540 YEIPIDTANS
+540 
-550 NVSDSEDNTYSYK
+550 
-563 LIAVKDGREEEITP
+563 
-577 INDENSQGYLD
+577 
-588 VPFSVDQ
+588 
-595 YGILRIRRAT
+595 
-605 RPEEDFRVKVIRK
+605 
-618 TPGYTDAVGE
+618 
-628 IRVVID
+628 
-634 RRKISLNAE
+634 
-643 ETPLFSVEKVYDG
+643 
-656 TSLMEVPKFTAIQQ
+656 
-670 TEQNFTREN
+670 
-679 SADRNKEAVL
+679 
-689 AQDTVKVES
+689 
-698 FEWTEKID
+698 
-706 DGEKD
+706 
-711 VHCKEE
+711 
-717 TLKPEPGQ
+717 
-725 VKNVVLSSGGEN
+725 
-737 YEVSLDS
+737 
-744 VPVQVKITHRDYKV
+744 
-758 RFEEAIREY
+758 
-767 GTEKYIQSPALS
+767 
-779 RDPETTGFLKEDS
+779 
-792 EEAFEEIQEAVDYID
+792 
-807 HSSISSPMC
+807 
-816 VCLDKTTESNL
+816 
-827 YIEPVIKKGCEY
+827 
-839 AGNYHITVEEEEK
+839 
-852 KSWGALII
+852 
-860 TQQKIDNP
+860 
-868 LEDPAYAEITGN
+868 
-880 GICREKEDTKEV
+880 
-892 VWIRGQYDNH
+892 
-902 EGGNLKLIPAGKTSD
+902 
-917 LYNTV
+917 
-922 LIEAGQGKNG
+922 
-932 INISEENVI
+932 
-941 TVNKNK
+941 
-947 GEIDENGREITYQLQ
+947 
-962 KKGDG
+962 
-967 DILRAYTKK
+967 
-976 YPLVIKADSAAPTVD
+976 
-991 ILNLEDPEF
+991 
-1000 TMTPWEKLIAGMT
+1000 
-1013 FGLYVSGTYSVKVE
+1013 
-1027 IADGGA
+1027 
-1033 GVDHWSYAVAD
+1033 
-1044 VPSDQ
+1044 
-1049 NGDWCDF
+1049 
-1056 INNLPESAWKEGDK
+1056 
-1070 DLKQDIP
+1070 
-1077 VFEGT
+1077 
-1082 SQEAASVLEN
+1082 
-1092 KLILIR
+1092 
-1098 ATDKVGNAATYLSN
+1098 
-1112 GVVVDN
+1112 
-1118 YPPQIT
+1118 
-1124 VSDLK
+1124 
-1129 DNYSEM
+1129 
-1135 DLTED
+1135 
-1140 GKIEFTVRADD
+1140 
-1151 TKGAQDNGKEPSGID
+1151 
-1166 ADAVTWNLYDGGDDI
+1166 
-1181 TNMLTVGE
+1181 
-1189 EGTWEEGKIF
+1189 
-1199 TIEAPDDV
+1199 
-1207 NSDALTLKITAK
+1207 
-1219 DRAGNTGTYEKTFQI
+1219 
-1234 DTKPAIITWDYAADS
+1234 
-1249 CEPNTEGYA
+1249 
-1258 KGDVVLEVKIK
+1258 
-1269 DTHFDAEKTLL
+1269 
-1280 HYTEDGVCHEMPFAG
+1280 
-1295 NTDSQAGISIE
+1295 
-1306 AESADEDLSEYT
+1306 
-1318 YSLTFSG
+1318 
-1325 EHKYEKVWVSSTD
+1325 
-1338 SFGNGPSKSKKKS
+1338 
-1351 FTVDKTAPAVS
+1351 
-1362 LTYIEEDNPL
+1362 
-1372 HGARYFQ
+1372 
-1379 AGREAELTVTDRN
+1379 
-1392 LDLKNTKITVAVKNL
+1392 
-1407 AGLEDKWTFSLENQ
+1407 
-1421 GYSNDYF
+1421 
-1428 SAETAK
+1428 
-1434 AAEDA
+1434 
-1439 VTVHLTFK
+1439 
-1447 GDANYVIEELVC
+1447 
-1459 RDMAERTA
+1459 
-1467 AADVENGGTAENVT
+1467 
-1481 IKGVVPFDFTVDQTN
+1481 
-1496 PGGNVS
+1496 
-1502 ITLEKS
+1502 

-1547 MRESLTETEL
+1547 KRESLTETEL

-1758 ITDRNFDPNRTKLSI
+1758 ITDRNFDPNRTELSI
-1773 TNTDGAS
+1773 TNTDGAP

-1861 RAAAVTINEHN
+1861 RTAAVTINEHN

-1999 AIENGQRIQYS
+1999 SIENGQRIQYS

-2272 VLVTS
+2272 VLITS

>member
-47 LFWSGLLSGILSC
+47 LFWIGLLSGILSW
-60 VFIHKKN
+60 VVIHRKN
-67 RKYLSVHTDKGR
+67 RKYLSVHIDKGR

-184 MIQPVTVMAV
+184 MIQPVMVMAV

-243 QVSLLE
+243 QVSLRE
-249 SPEKMAA
+249 SPEKMAV

-264 LENVPPGKYSLT
+264 LENVPPGKYSVT
-276 AEKEGFTFENPV
+276 AEKEGFTLENPV

-432 TEKSGSGTFD
+432 TEESGSGTFD
-442 TDNKVKLADGQ
+442 TDNKVNLADGQ
-453 AACRYKANFE
+453 AACRYKANSE

-767 GTEKYIQSPALS
+767 GTENYIQSPALS

-947 GEIDENGREITYQLQ
+947 GETDENGREITYQLQ

-1098 ATDKVGNAATYLSN
+1098 TTDKVGNAATYLSN

-1280 HYTEDGVCHEMPFAG
+1280 HYTEDGVCHKMPFAG

-1521 FSNHNETAVSSG
+1521 FSSHNETAVSSG

-1711 DRADNEGTAQAIP
+1711 DRADNEGTAQAVP

-1758 ITDRNFDPNRTKLSI
+1758 ITDRNFDPNRTELSI
-1773 TNTDGAS
+1773 TNTDGAP

-1794 SDSASAVCQ
+1794 SDSASAVSQ

-1861 RAAAVTINEHN
+1861 RTAAVTINEHN

-1999 AIENGQRIQYS
+1999 SIENGQRIQYS

-2295 GLLALLVLIVILI
+2295 GLLALLVLILILI

>member
-1 MRKKLKKQLL
+1 
-11 ISLCCFSLISLA
+11 
-23 VLLMPLAGE
+23 
-32 RETLTQRGLNCAVGI
+32 
-47 LFWSGLLSGILSC
+47 
-60 VFIHKKN
+60 
-67 RKYLSVHTDKGR
+67 
-79 RPAAVRFFSTRAAV
+79 
-93 LADSVLIVSLIGVI
+93 
-107 AGNISKQFH
+107 
-116 PAAEYIFLF
+116 
-125 LFVTALYLH
+125 
-134 FLTNSNLFHHTY
+134 
-146 RAIDCKKKLVGGK
+146 
-159 RMKEKRNIR
+159 MKEKRNIR

-205 TEKSGEPGETE
+205 TEKSGEPGETK

-230 GRVTCGDRPAAGV
+230 GCVTCGDHPVAGV

-341 GAFSDQTATGTSVT
+341 GAFGDQTATGTSVT

-370 TYGTASASYIPDETD
+370 TYGTASASYIPDETA

-432 TEKSGSGTFD
+432 TEESGSGTFD

-453 AACRYKANFE
+453 AACRYKANSE

-540 YEIPIDTANS
+540 YEIPIDTAKS
-550 NVSDSEDNTYSYK
+550 NVSDSKDNTYSYK

-618 TPGYTDAVGE
+618 TPGYADAVGE

-643 ETPLFSVEKVYDG
+643 ETPLFSAEKVYDG

-698 FEWTEKID
+698 FEWTKKID
-706 DGEKD
+706 DGKKD

-767 GTEKYIQSPALS
+767 GTENYIQSPALS

-947 GEIDENGREITYQLQ
+947 GETDENGREITYQLQ

-1325 EHKYEKVWVSSTD
+1325 EHKYEKVLVSSTD
-1338 SFGNGPSKSKKKS
+1338 SFGNGPSKSDEKS

-1362 LTYIEEDNPL
+1362 LTYMEEDNPL

-1439 VTVHLTFK
+1439 VTVYFTFK

-1521 FSNHNETAVSSG
+1521 FSSHNETAVSSG
-1533 SDEGSGIKSIQYVV
+1533 SDAGSGIKSIQYVV

-1711 DRADNEGTAQAIP
+1711 DRADNEGTAQAVP

-1758 ITDRNFDPNRTKLSI
+1758 ITDRNFDPNRTELSI
-1773 TNTDGAS
+1773 TNTDGAP

-1861 RAAAVTINEHN
+1861 RTAAVTINEHN

-1973 NYDPEGVEITLTG
+1973 NYDPEGVEITLAG

-2054 EASHEWLHQGGAAY
+2054 EASYEWLHQGGAAY

-2295 GLLALLVLIVILI
+2295 GLLALLVLILILI

>member
-1 MRKKLKKQLL
+1 
-11 ISLCCFSLISLA
+11 
-23 VLLMPLAGE
+23 
-32 RETLTQRGLNCAVGI
+32 
-47 LFWSGLLSGILSC
+47 
-60 VFIHKKN
+60 
-67 RKYLSVHTDKGR
+67 
-79 RPAAVRFFSTRAAV
+79 
-93 LADSVLIVSLIGVI
+93 
-107 AGNISKQFH
+107 
-116 PAAEYIFLF
+116 
-125 LFVTALYLH
+125 
-134 FLTNSNLFHHTY
+134 
-146 RAIDCKKKLVGGK
+146 
-159 RMKEKRNIR
+159 MKEKRNIR

-341 GAFSDQTATGTSVT
+341 GAFEDQTATGTSVT
-355 MPVLQQGIAKASVEV
+355 MPVLWQGSAKASVEV
-370 TYGTASASYIPDETD
+370 TYGTASASYIPDETA

-432 TEKSGSGTFD
+432 TEESGSGTFD

-453 AACRYKANFE
+453 AACRYKANSE

-474 EYSGVTDRYASSS
+474 EYSGVKDRYASSS

-767 GTEKYIQSPALS
+767 GTENYIQSPALS

-860 TQQKIDNP
+860 IQQKIDNP
-868 LEDPAYAEITGN
+868 LGTPAYAEITGN

-947 GEIDENGREITYQLQ
+947 GETDENGREITYQLQ

-1151 TKGAQDNGKEPSGID
+1151 TKGAQDNEKEPSGID

-1207 NSDALTLKITAK
+1207 NSDALILKITAK

-1249 CEPNTEGYA
+1249 CKPNTEGYA

-1325 EHKYEKVWVSSTD
+1325 EHKYEKVLVSSTD
-1338 SFGNGPSKSKKKS
+1338 SFGNGPSKSDEKS

-1362 LTYIEEDNPL
+1362 LTYMEEDNPL

-1439 VTVHLTFK
+1439 VTVYFTFK

-1547 MRESLTETEL
+1547 KRESLTETEL

-1758 ITDRNFDPNRTKLSI
+1758 ITDRNFDPNRTELSI

-1861 RAAAVTINEHN
+1861 RTAAVTINEHN

-1999 AIENGQRIQYS
+1999 SIENGQRIQYS

-2295 GLLALLVLIVILI
+2295 GLLALLVLIVILF

>member
-1 MRKKLKKQLL
+1 
-11 ISLCCFSLISLA
+11 
-23 VLLMPLAGE
+23 
-32 RETLTQRGLNCAVGI
+32 
-47 LFWSGLLSGILSC
+47 
-60 VFIHKKN
+60 
-67 RKYLSVHTDKGR
+67 
-79 RPAAVRFFSTRAAV
+79 
-93 LADSVLIVSLIGVI
+93 
-107 AGNISKQFH
+107 
-116 PAAEYIFLF
+116 
-125 LFVTALYLH
+125 
-134 FLTNSNLFHHTY
+134 
-146 RAIDCKKKLVGGK
+146 
-159 RMKEKRNIR
+159 MKEKRNIR

-370 TYGTASASYIPDETD
+370 TYGTASASYIPDETA

-432 TEKSGSGTFD
+432 TEESGSGTFD

-453 AACRYKANFE
+453 AACRYKANSE

-767 GTEKYIQSPALS
+767 GTENYIQSPALS

-947 GEIDENGREITYQLQ
+947 GETDENGREITYQLQ

-1033 GVDHWSYAVAD
+1033 GVEHWSYAVAD
-1044 VPSDQ
+1044 VPSNQ

-1280 HYTEDGVCHEMPFAG
+1280 HYTEDGVCHKMPFAG
-1295 NTDSQAGISIE
+1295 NTDSQDGISIKAGE
-1306 AESADEDLSEYT
+1306 NPSE

-1325 EHKYEKVWVSSTD
+1325 EHKYEKVLVSSTD
-1338 SFGNGPSKSKKKS
+1338 SFGNGPSKSDEKS

-1439 VTVHLTFK
+1439 VTVYFTFK

-1861 RAAAVTINEHN
+1861 RTAAVTINEHN

>member
-1 MRKKLKKQLL
+1 
-11 ISLCCFSLISLA
+11 
-23 VLLMPLAGE
+23 
-32 RETLTQRGLNCAVGI
+32 
-47 LFWSGLLSGILSC
+47 
-60 VFIHKKN
+60 
-67 RKYLSVHTDKGR
+67 
-79 RPAAVRFFSTRAAV
+79 
-93 LADSVLIVSLIGVI
+93 
-107 AGNISKQFH
+107 
-116 PAAEYIFLF
+116 
-125 LFVTALYLH
+125 
-134 FLTNSNLFHHTY
+134 
-146 RAIDCKKKLVGGK
+146 
-159 RMKEKRNIR
+159 MKEKRNIR

-341 GAFSDQTATGTSVT
+341 GAFEDQTATGTSVT

-432 TEKSGSGTFD
+432 TEESGSGTFD

-453 AACRYKANFE
+453 AACRYKANSE

-550 NVSDSEDNTYSYK
+550 NVSDSKDNTYSYK

-767 GTEKYIQSPALS
+767 GTENYIQSPALS

-868 LEDPAYAEITGN
+868 LEDSAYAEITGN

-947 GEIDENGREITYQLQ
+947 GETDENGREIAYQLQ

-1056 INNLPESAWKEGDK
+1056 INNLPESAWKEGGK

-1207 NSDALTLKITAK
+1207 NSDALILKITAK

-1338 SFGNGPSKSKKKS
+1338 SFGNGPSKSDEKS

-1362 LTYIEEDNPL
+1362 LTYMEEDNPL

-1439 VTVHLTFK
+1439 VTVYFTFK

-1467 AADVENGGTAENVT
+1467 AADVENGGMAENVT

-1758 ITDRNFDPNRTKLSI
+1758 ITDRNFDPNRTELSI
-1773 TNTDGAS
+1773 TNTDGAP

-1861 RAAAVTINEHN
+1861 RTAAVTINEHN

-1999 AIENGQRIQYS
+1999 SIENGQRIQYS

-2295 GLLALLVLIVILI
+2295 GLLALLVLILILI

>member
-1 MRKKLKKQLL
+1 
-11 ISLCCFSLISLA
+11 
-23 VLLMPLAGE
+23 
-32 RETLTQRGLNCAVGI
+32 
-47 LFWSGLLSGILSC
+47 
-60 VFIHKKN
+60 
-67 RKYLSVHTDKGR
+67 
-79 RPAAVRFFSTRAAV
+79 
-93 LADSVLIVSLIGVI
+93 
-107 AGNISKQFH
+107 
-116 PAAEYIFLF
+116 
-125 LFVTALYLH
+125 
-134 FLTNSNLFHHTY
+134 
-146 RAIDCKKKLVGGK
+146 
-159 RMKEKRNIR
+159 MKEKRNIR

-230 GRVTCGDRPAAGV
+230 GCVTCGDRPAAGV
-243 QVSLLE
+243 HVSLRE
-249 SPEKMAA
+249 SPEKMAV

-264 LENVPPGKYSLT
+264 LENVPPGKYSVT
-276 AEKEGFTFENPV
+276 AEKEGFTLENPV

-432 TEKSGSGTFD
+432 TEESGSGTFD

-453 AACRYKANFE
+453 AACRYKANSE

-550 NVSDSEDNTYSYK
+550 NVSDSKDNTYSYK

-643 ETPLFSVEKVYDG
+643 ETPLFSAEKVYDG
-656 TSLMEVPKFTAIQQ
+656 TSLMEAPKFTAIQQ

-698 FEWTEKID
+698 FEWTKKIY
-706 DGEKD
+706 DGKKD

-767 GTEKYIQSPALS
+767 GTENYIQSPALS

-816 VCLDKTTESNL
+816 ACLDKTTESNL

-860 TQQKIDNP
+860 KQQKIDNP
-868 LEDPAYAEITGN
+868 LGDPAYAEITGN

-947 GEIDENGREITYQLQ
+947 GETDENGREITYQLQ

-1056 INNLPESAWKEGDK
+1056 INNLPESAWKEGGK
-1070 DLKQDIP
+1070 DLKQDIL

-1280 HYTEDGVCHEMPFAG
+1280 HYTEDGVCHKMPFAG

-1338 SFGNGPSKSKKKS
+1338 SFGNGPSKSDEKS

-1362 LTYIEEDNPL
+1362 LTYMEEDNPL

-1467 AADVENGGTAENVT
+1467 AADVENGGTAENVA

-1502 ITLEKS
+1502 VTLEKS

-1521 FSNHNETAVSSG
+1521 FSSHNETAVSSG

-1711 DRADNEGTAQAIP
+1711 DRADNEGTAQAVP

-1758 ITDRNFDPNRTKLSI
+1758 ITDRNFDPNRTELSI

-1861 RAAAVTINEHN
+1861 RTAAVTINEHN

-1999 AIENGQRIQYS
+1999 SIENGQRIQYS

-2295 GLLALLVLIVILI
+2295 GLLALLVLIVILF

>member
-1 MRKKLKKQLL
+1 
-11 ISLCCFSLISLA
+11 
-23 VLLMPLAGE
+23 
-32 RETLTQRGLNCAVGI
+32 
-47 LFWSGLLSGILSC
+47 
-60 VFIHKKN
+60 
-67 RKYLSVHTDKGR
+67 
-79 RPAAVRFFSTRAAV
+79 
-93 LADSVLIVSLIGVI
+93 
-107 AGNISKQFH
+107 
-116 PAAEYIFLF
+116 
-125 LFVTALYLH
+125 
-134 FLTNSNLFHHTY
+134 
-146 RAIDCKKKLVGGK
+146 
-159 RMKEKRNIR
+159 MKEKRNIR

-230 GRVTCGDRPAAGV
+230 GCVTCGDRPAAGV
-243 QVSLLE
+243 HVSLRE
-249 SPEKMAA
+249 SPEKMAV

-264 LENVPPGKYSLT
+264 LENVPPGKYSVT
-276 AEKEGFTFENPV
+276 AEKEGFTLENPV

-404 DSKEAGITQL
+404 DSKKAGITQL

-432 TEKSGSGTFD
+432 TEESGSGTFD

-540 YEIPIDTANS
+540 YEIPIDTAKS
-550 NVSDSEDNTYSYK
+550 NVSDSKDNTYSYK

-618 TPGYTDAVGE
+618 TPGYADAVGE

-643 ETPLFSVEKVYDG
+643 ETPLFSAEKVYDG

-767 GTEKYIQSPALS
+767 GTENYIQSPALS

-947 GEIDENGREITYQLQ
+947 GETDENGREITYQLQ

-1124 VSDLK
+1124 ASDLK

-1338 SFGNGPSKSKKKS
+1338 SFGNGPSKSDEKS

-1362 LTYIEEDNPL
+1362 LTYMEEDNPL

-1407 AGLEDKWTFSLENQ
+1407 AELEDKWTFSLENQ

-1439 VTVHLTFK
+1439 VTVYFTFK

-1861 RAAAVTINEHN
+1861 RTAAVTINEHN

-1999 AIENGQRIQYS
+1999 SIENGQRIQYS

-2207 VSITVGDGEP
+2207 VSISVGDGEP

-2272 VLVTS
+2272 VLITS

>member
-1 MRKKLKKQLL
+1 
-11 ISLCCFSLISLA
+11 
-23 VLLMPLAGE
+23 
-32 RETLTQRGLNCAVGI
+32 
-47 LFWSGLLSGILSC
+47 
-60 VFIHKKN
+60 
-67 RKYLSVHTDKGR
+67 
-79 RPAAVRFFSTRAAV
+79 
-93 LADSVLIVSLIGVI
+93 
-107 AGNISKQFH
+107 
-116 PAAEYIFLF
+116 
-125 LFVTALYLH
+125 
-134 FLTNSNLFHHTY
+134 
-146 RAIDCKKKLVGGK
+146 
-159 RMKEKRNIR
+159 MKEKRNIR

-205 TEKSGEPGETE
+205 TEKSGEPGETK

-230 GRVTCGDRPAAGV
+230 GCVTCGDHPVAGV

-370 TYGTASASYIPDETD
+370 TYGTASASYIPDETA

-432 TEKSGSGTFD
+432 TEESGSGTFD
-442 TDNKVKLADGQ
+442 TDNKVNLADGQ
-453 AACRYKANFE
+453 AACLYKANSE

-540 YEIPIDTANS
+540 YEIPIDTAKS

-656 TSLMEVPKFTAIQQ
+656 TSFMEAPKFTAIQQ

-698 FEWTEKID
+698 FEWTKKID
-706 DGEKD
+706 DGKKD

-767 GTEKYIQSPALS
+767 GTENYIQSPALS

-947 GEIDENGREITYQLQ
+947 GETDENGREITYQLQ

-1056 INNLPESAWKEGDK
+1056 INNLPESAWKEGGK

-1207 NSDALTLKITAK
+1207 NSDALILKITAK

-1325 EHKYEKVWVSSTD
+1325 EHKYEKVLVSSTD
-1338 SFGNGPSKSKKKS
+1338 SFGNGPSKSDEKS

-1362 LTYIEEDNPL
+1362 LTYMEEDNPL

-1439 VTVHLTFK
+1439 VTVYFTFK

-1467 AADVENGGTAENVT
+1467 AADVENGGTAENVA

-1758 ITDRNFDPNRTKLSI
+1758 ITDRNFDPNRTELSI
-1773 TNTDGAS
+1773 TNTDGAP

-1861 RAAAVTINEHN
+1861 RTAAVTINEHN

-1999 AIENGQRIQYS
+1999 SIENGQRIQYS

-2039 VRFSVNRYGSVFVLD
+2039 VKFSVNRYGSVFVLD

>member
-47 LFWSGLLSGILSC
+47 LFWSGLLSGILSW

-341 GAFSDQTATGTSVT
+341 GAFLDQTATGTSVT

-540 YEIPIDTANS
+540 YEIPIDTAKS
-550 NVSDSEDNTYSYK
+550 NVSDSKDNTYSYK

-618 TPGYTDAVGE
+618 TPGYADAVGE

-643 ETPLFSVEKVYDG
+643 ETPLFSAEKVYDG
-656 TSLMEVPKFTAIQQ
+656 TSFMEVPKFTAIQQ

-698 FEWTEKID
+698 FEWTKGID
-706 DGEKD
+706 DGKKD

-767 GTEKYIQSPALS
+767 GTENYIQSPALS

-792 EEAFEEIQEAVDYID
+792 EESFEEIQEAVDYID

-947 GEIDENGREITYQLQ
+947 GETDENGREITYQLQ

-1033 GVDHWSYAVAD
+1033 GVEHWSYAVAD
-1044 VPSDQ
+1044 VPSNQ

-1151 TKGAQDNGKEPSGID
+1151 TKGAQDNEKEPSGID

-1325 EHKYEKVWVSSTD
+1325 EHKYEKVLVSSTD
-1338 SFGNGPSKSKKKS
+1338 SFGNGPSKSDEKS

-1439 VTVHLTFK
+1439 VTVYFTFK

-1595 AKITNYAERVSY
+1595 AKVTNYAERVSY

-1758 ITDRNFDPNRTKLSI
+1758 ITDRNFDPNRTELSI
-1773 TNTDGAS
+1773 TNTDGAP
-1780 ASIGGWTV
+1780 ASIGGWTI

-1861 RAAAVTINEHN
+1861 RTAAVTINEHN

-1999 AIENGQRIQYS
+1999 SIENGQRIQYS

-2068 RYANQETEI
+2068 TYANQETEI

-2295 GLLALLVLIVILI
+2295 GLLALLVLILILI

>member
-1 MRKKLKKQLL
+1 
-11 ISLCCFSLISLA
+11 
-23 VLLMPLAGE
+23 
-32 RETLTQRGLNCAVGI
+32 
-47 LFWSGLLSGILSC
+47 
-60 VFIHKKN
+60 
-67 RKYLSVHTDKGR
+67 
-79 RPAAVRFFSTRAAV
+79 
-93 LADSVLIVSLIGVI
+93 
-107 AGNISKQFH
+107 
-116 PAAEYIFLF
+116 
-125 LFVTALYLH
+125 
-134 FLTNSNLFHHTY
+134 
-146 RAIDCKKKLVGGK
+146 
-159 RMKEKRNIR
+159 MKEKRNIR

-341 GAFSDQTATGTSVT
+341 GAFGDQTATGTSVT

-432 TEKSGSGTFD
+432 TEESGSGTFD

-550 NVSDSEDNTYSYK
+550 NVSDSKDNTYSYK

-767 GTEKYIQSPALS
+767 GTENYIQSPALS

-947 GEIDENGREITYQLQ
+947 GETDENGREITYQLQ

-1098 ATDKVGNAATYLSN
+1098 TTDKVGNAATYLSN

-1207 NSDALTLKITAK
+1207 NSDALILKITAK

-1325 EHKYEKVWVSSTD
+1325 EHKYEKVLVSSTD
-1338 SFGNGPSKSKKKS
+1338 SFGNGPSKSDEKS

-1362 LTYIEEDNPL
+1362 LTYMEEDNPL

-1439 VTVHLTFK
+1439 VTVYFTFK

-1467 AADVENGGTAENVT
+1467 AADVENGGTAENVA

-1861 RAAAVTINEHN
+1861 RTAAVTINEHN

-1999 AIENGQRIQYS
+1999 SIENGQRIQYS

-2295 GLLALLVLIVILI
+2295 GLLALLVLILILI

>member
-1 MRKKLKKQLL
+1 
-11 ISLCCFSLISLA
+11 
-23 VLLMPLAGE
+23 
-32 RETLTQRGLNCAVGI
+32 
-47 LFWSGLLSGILSC
+47 
-60 VFIHKKN
+60 
-67 RKYLSVHTDKGR
+67 
-79 RPAAVRFFSTRAAV
+79 
-93 LADSVLIVSLIGVI
+93 
-107 AGNISKQFH
+107 
-116 PAAEYIFLF
+116 
-125 LFVTALYLH
+125 
-134 FLTNSNLFHHTY
+134 
-146 RAIDCKKKLVGGK
+146 
-159 RMKEKRNIR
+159 MKEKRNIR

-341 GAFSDQTATGTSVT
+341 GAFEDQTATGTSVT
-355 MPVLQQGIAKASVEV
+355 MPVLWQGSAKASVEV
-370 TYGTASASYIPDETD
+370 TYGTASASYIPDETA

-432 TEKSGSGTFD
+432 TEESGSGTFD

-453 AACRYKANFE
+453 AACRYKANSE

-474 EYSGVTDRYASSS
+474 EYSGVKDRYASSS

-550 NVSDSEDNTYSYK
+550 NVSDSKDNTYSYK

-767 GTEKYIQSPALS
+767 GTENYIQSPALS

-947 GEIDENGREITYQLQ
+947 GETDENGREITYQLQ

-1325 EHKYEKVWVSSTD
+1325 EHKYEKVLVSSTD
-1338 SFGNGPSKSKKKS
+1338 SFGNGPSKSDEKS

-1362 LTYIEEDNPL
+1362 LTYMEEDNPL

-1439 VTVHLTFK
+1439 VTVYFTFK

-1861 RAAAVTINEHN
+1861 RTAAVTINEHN

-1999 AIENGQRIQYS
+1999 SIENGQRIQYS

-2272 VLVTS
+2272 VLITS

>member
-1 MRKKLKKQLL
+1 
-11 ISLCCFSLISLA
+11 
-23 VLLMPLAGE
+23 
-32 RETLTQRGLNCAVGI
+32 
-47 LFWSGLLSGILSC
+47 
-60 VFIHKKN
+60 
-67 RKYLSVHTDKGR
+67 
-79 RPAAVRFFSTRAAV
+79 
-93 LADSVLIVSLIGVI
+93 
-107 AGNISKQFH
+107 
-116 PAAEYIFLF
+116 
-125 LFVTALYLH
+125 
-134 FLTNSNLFHHTY
+134 
-146 RAIDCKKKLVGGK
+146 
-159 RMKEKRNIR
+159 MKEKRNIR

-205 TEKSGEPGETE
+205 TEKSGEPGETK

-230 GRVTCGDRPAAGV
+230 GCVTCGDRPAAGV

-276 AEKEGFTFENPV
+276 AEKEGFTLENPV

-432 TEKSGSGTFD
+432 TEESGSGTFD
-442 TDNKVKLADGQ
+442 TDNKVNLADGQ
-453 AACRYKANFE
+453 AACRYKANSE

-474 EYSGVTDRYASSS
+474 EYSGVTNRYASSS

-493 YNARKDLIWCEKD
+493 YNARKDLIWCDKD

-550 NVSDSEDNTYSYK
+550 NVSDSKDNTYSYK

-698 FEWTEKID
+698 FEWTESID
-706 DGEKD
+706 DGKKD

-767 GTEKYIQSPALS
+767 GTENYIQSPALS

-947 GEIDENGREITYQLQ
+947 GETDENGREITYQLQ

-1056 INNLPESAWKEGDK
+1056 INNLPESAWKEGGK

-1325 EHKYEKVWVSSTD
+1325 EHKYEKVLVSSTD
-1338 SFGNGPSKSKKKS
+1338 SFGNGPSKSDEKS

-1362 LTYIEEDNPL
+1362 LTYMEEDNPL

-1439 VTVHLTFK
+1439 VTVYFTFK

-1758 ITDRNFDPNRTKLSI
+1758 ITDRNFDPNRTELSI
-1773 TNTDGAS
+1773 TNTDGAP

-1861 RAAAVTINEHN
+1861 RTAAVTINEHN

-1924 TDLAGNPAQE
+1924 TDLAGNTAQE

-2295 GLLALLVLIVILI
+2295 GLLALLVLILILI

>member
-1 MRKKLKKQLL
+1 
-11 ISLCCFSLISLA
+11 
-23 VLLMPLAGE
+23 
-32 RETLTQRGLNCAVGI
+32 
-47 LFWSGLLSGILSC
+47 
-60 VFIHKKN
+60 
-67 RKYLSVHTDKGR
+67 
-79 RPAAVRFFSTRAAV
+79 
-93 LADSVLIVSLIGVI
+93 
-107 AGNISKQFH
+107 
-116 PAAEYIFLF
+116 
-125 LFVTALYLH
+125 
-134 FLTNSNLFHHTY
+134 
-146 RAIDCKKKLVGGK
+146 
-159 RMKEKRNIR
+159 MKEKRNIR

-432 TEKSGSGTFD
+432 TEESGSGTFD

-767 GTEKYIQSPALS
+767 GTENYIQSPALS

-947 GEIDENGREITYQLQ
+947 GETDENGREITYQLQ

-1758 ITDRNFDPNRTKLSI
+1758 ITDRNFDPNRTELSI

-1794 SDSASAVCQ
+1794 SDSASAVSQ

>member
-1 MRKKLKKQLL
+1 
-11 ISLCCFSLISLA
+11 
-23 VLLMPLAGE
+23 
-32 RETLTQRGLNCAVGI
+32 
-47 LFWSGLLSGILSC
+47 
-60 VFIHKKN
+60 
-67 RKYLSVHTDKGR
+67 
-79 RPAAVRFFSTRAAV
+79 
-93 LADSVLIVSLIGVI
+93 
-107 AGNISKQFH
+107 
-116 PAAEYIFLF
+116 
-125 LFVTALYLH
+125 
-134 FLTNSNLFHHTY
+134 
-146 RAIDCKKKLVGGK
+146 
-159 RMKEKRNIR
+159 MKEKRNIR

-230 GRVTCGDRPAAGV
+230 GCVTCGDRPAAGV
-243 QVSLLE
+243 QVSLRE
-249 SPEKMAA
+249 SPEKMAV

-341 GAFSDQTATGTSVT
+341 GAFGDQTATGTSVT

-370 TYGTASASYIPDETD
+370 TYGTASASYIPDETA

-432 TEKSGSGTFD
+432 TEESGSGTFD
-442 TDNKVKLADGQ
+442 TDNKVNLADGQ
-453 AACRYKANFE
+453 AACRYKANSE

-474 EYSGVTDRYASSS
+474 EYSGVKNRYASSS

-550 NVSDSEDNTYSYK
+550 NVSDSKDNTYSYK

-618 TPGYTDAVGE
+618 TPGYADAVGE

-767 GTEKYIQSPALS
+767 GTENYIQSPALS

-792 EEAFEEIQEAVDYID
+792 EESFEEIQEAVDYID

-947 GEIDENGREITYQLQ
+947 GETDENGREITYQLQ

-1044 VPSDQ
+1044 VPSNQ

-1056 INNLPESAWKEGDK
+1056 INNLPESAWKEGGK
-1070 DLKQDIP
+1070 DLKQDIL

-1207 NSDALTLKITAK
+1207 NSDALILKITAK

-1325 EHKYEKVWVSSTD
+1325 EHKYEKVLVSSTD

-1362 LTYIEEDNPL
+1362 LTYMEEDNPL

-1439 VTVHLTFK
+1439 VTVYFTFK

-1861 RAAAVTINEHN
+1861 RTAAVTINEHN

-1999 AIENGQRIQYS
+1999 SIENGQRIQYS

-2295 GLLALLVLIVILI
+2295 GLLALLVLILILI

>member
-643 ETPLFSVEKVYDG
+643 ETPLFSAEKVYDG

-1439 VTVHLTFK
+1439 VTVYFTFK

>member
-1 MRKKLKKQLL
+1 
-11 ISLCCFSLISLA
+11 
-23 VLLMPLAGE
+23 
-32 RETLTQRGLNCAVGI
+32 
-47 LFWSGLLSGILSC
+47 
-60 VFIHKKN
+60 
-67 RKYLSVHTDKGR
+67 
-79 RPAAVRFFSTRAAV
+79 
-93 LADSVLIVSLIGVI
+93 
-107 AGNISKQFH
+107 
-116 PAAEYIFLF
+116 
-125 LFVTALYLH
+125 
-134 FLTNSNLFHHTY
+134 
-146 RAIDCKKKLVGGK
+146 
-159 RMKEKRNIR
+159 MKEKRNIR

-205 TEKSGEPGETE
+205 TEKSGEPGETK

-230 GRVTCGDRPAAGV
+230 GCVTCGDHPVAGV

-341 GAFSDQTATGTSVT
+341 GAFSDQTADQTATGTSVT

-432 TEKSGSGTFD
+432 TEESGSGTFD
-442 TDNKVKLADGQ
+442 TDNKVNLADGQ
-453 AACRYKANFE
+453 AACRYKANSE

-474 EYSGVTDRYASSS
+474 EYSGVTNRYASSS

-493 YNARKDLIWCEKD
+493 YNARKDLIWCDKD

-550 NVSDSEDNTYSYK
+550 NVSDSKDNTYSYK

-643 ETPLFSVEKVYDG
+643 ETPLFSAEKVYDG

-767 GTEKYIQSPALS
+767 GTENYIQSPALS

-947 GEIDENGREITYQLQ
+947 GETDENGREITYQLQ

-1056 INNLPESAWKEGDK
+1056 INNLPESAWKEGGK

-1325 EHKYEKVWVSSTD
+1325 EHKYEKVLVSSTD
-1338 SFGNGPSKSKKKS
+1338 SFGNGPSKSDEKS

-1362 LTYIEEDNPL
+1362 LTYMEEDNPL

-1439 VTVHLTFK
+1439 VTVYFTFK

-1758 ITDRNFDPNRTKLSI
+1758 ITDRNFDPNRTELSI
-1773 TNTDGAS
+1773 TNTDGAP

-1861 RAAAVTINEHN
+1861 RTAAVTINEHN

-1924 TDLAGNPAQE
+1924 TDLAGNTAQE

-2189 ADSRNMMLDVKDN
+2189 ANSRNMMLDVKDN

-2295 GLLALLVLIVILI
+2295 GLLALLVLILILI

>member
-1 MRKKLKKQLL
+1 
-11 ISLCCFSLISLA
+11 
-23 VLLMPLAGE
+23 
-32 RETLTQRGLNCAVGI
+32 
-47 LFWSGLLSGILSC
+47 
-60 VFIHKKN
+60 
-67 RKYLSVHTDKGR
+67 
-79 RPAAVRFFSTRAAV
+79 
-93 LADSVLIVSLIGVI
+93 
-107 AGNISKQFH
+107 
-116 PAAEYIFLF
+116 
-125 LFVTALYLH
+125 
-134 FLTNSNLFHHTY
+134 
-146 RAIDCKKKLVGGK
+146 
-159 RMKEKRNIR
+159 MKEKRNIR

-230 GRVTCGDRPAAGV
+230 GCVTCGDRPAAGV

-432 TEKSGSGTFD
+432 TEESGSGTFD

-474 EYSGVTDRYASSS
+474 EYSGVTNRYASSS

-493 YNARKDLIWCEKD
+493 YNARKDLIWCDKD

-550 NVSDSEDNTYSYK
+550 NVSDSKDNTYSYK

-656 TSLMEVPKFTAIQQ
+656 TSFMEVPKFTAIQQ

-706 DGEKD
+706 DGKKD

-758 RFEEAIREY
+758 RFEEAKREY

-947 GEIDENGREITYQLQ
+947 GETDENGREITYQLQ
-962 KKGDG
+962 KKDDG

-1280 HYTEDGVCHEMPFAG
+1280 HYTEDGVCHEIPFAG
-1295 NTDSQAGISIE
+1295 NTDSQDGISIKAGE
-1306 AESADEDLSEYT
+1306 NPSE

-1439 VTVHLTFK
+1439 VTVYFTFK

>member
-47 LFWSGLLSGILSC
+47 LFWSGLLSGILSW

-230 GRVTCGDRPAAGV
+230 GCVTCGDRLAAGV
-243 QVSLLE
+243 HVSLRE
-249 SPEKMAA
+249 SPEKMAV

-264 LENVPPGKYSLT
+264 LENVPPGKYSVT
-276 AEKEGFTFENPV
+276 AEKEGFTLENPV

-432 TEKSGSGTFD
+432 TEESGSGTFD

-453 AACRYKANFE
+453 AACRYKANSE

-474 EYSGVTDRYASSS
+474 EYSGVTNRYASSS

-550 NVSDSEDNTYSYK
+550 NVSDSKDNTYSYK

-618 TPGYTDAVGE
+618 TPGYADAVGE

-643 ETPLFSVEKVYDG
+643 ETPLFSAEKVYDG

-767 GTEKYIQSPALS
+767 GTENYIQSPALS

-947 GEIDENGREITYQLQ
+947 GETDENGREITYQLQ

-1056 INNLPESAWKEGDK
+1056 INNLPESAWKEGGK

-1098 ATDKVGNAATYLSN
+1098 TTDKVGNAATYLSN

-1249 CEPNTEGYA
+1249 CKPNTEGYA

-1338 SFGNGPSKSKKKS
+1338 SFGNGPSKSDEKS

-1362 LTYIEEDNPL
+1362 LTYMEEDNPL

-1439 VTVHLTFK
+1439 VTVYFTFK

-1508 MWDRFVEAITFGL
+1508 MWDRFVEAIAFGL

-1711 DRADNEGTAQAIP
+1711 DWADNEGTAQAIP

-1758 ITDRNFDPNRTKLSI
+1758 ITDRNFDPNRTELSI
-1773 TNTDGAS
+1773 TNTDGAP

-1861 RAAAVTINEHN
+1861 RTAAVTINEHN

-1999 AIENGQRIQYS
+1999 SIENGQRIQYS

-2272 VLVTS
+2272 VLITS